1 MLIGLLA
8 LLLYVVLGALIPT
21 VVKLTLREIPPFT
34 LTFLRF
40 LIATLVILPFYWQ
53 QRPKKITRDQTIQL
67 LLVGALGSV
76 VNTAL
81 FAYAIQFTSVIV
93 SQILYSTVP
102 IIVAIFGFFLIKE
115 KVSSIQLTGVIIG
128 FFGVLFLIYQSV
140 LSQDILTFGTPFGNI
155 LMLVGVLGWSFYTIF
170 SRDLSNKFSPITLS
184 FATFLSG
191 TIFLAII
198 SPIEML
204 VKGFSLFMI
213 TGRAF
218 LELLFLGIVSSVV
231 VYSLYQFG
239 IKKTSAFTASLSF
252 YLSPIFVVLPA
263 AIFLQ
268 ERLTPFLITGATL
281 ILSGVFLA
289 TTYEQLKKRS

>member
-8 LLLYVVLGALIPT
+8 LLLYVILGALIPT

-40 LIATLVILPFYWQ
+40 LIATLVIFPFYWK
-53 QRPKKITRDQTIQL
+53 QRPQKITRDQIIKL
-67 LLVGALGSV
+67 FLVGALGSV
-76 VNTAL
+76 VNTAI

-102 IIVAIFGFFLIKE
+102 IIVAISGFFLIKE
-115 KVSSIQLTGVIIG
+115 KISKSQLTGTIIG
-128 FFGVLFLIYQSV
+128 FIGVLFLIYQSII
-140 LSQDILTFGTPFGNI
+140 SQDILTLGTPFGNL
-155 LMLVGVLGWSFYTIF
+155 LMLIGVLGWSFYTIF
-170 SRDLSNKFSPITLS
+170 SRDLSKKFSPMTLS
-184 FATFLSG
+184 FATFISG
-191 TIFLAII
+191 VIILAIA
-198 SPIEML
+198 SPVEML
-204 VKGFSLFMI
+204 VKGFSLSMI

-218 LELLFLGIVSSVV
+218 LELIFLGVVSSVI

-239 IKKTSAFTASLSF
+239 IKRTSAFIASLSF
-252 YLSPIFVVLPA
+252 YLSPVFVVIPA

-268 ERLTPFLITGATL
+268 ERLTPFLITGAIL

-289 TTYEQLKKRS
+289 TTYEQLKKRL